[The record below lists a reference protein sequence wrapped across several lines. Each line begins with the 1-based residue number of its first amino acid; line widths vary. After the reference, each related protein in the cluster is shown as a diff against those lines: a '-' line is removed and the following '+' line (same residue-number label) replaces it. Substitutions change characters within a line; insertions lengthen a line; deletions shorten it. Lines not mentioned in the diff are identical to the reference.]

1 MRKIAPAQVWVFV
14 LLLSVAVVLALVTT
28 AGLLGALPLGDF
40 RGVVLLLAAVVLVY
54 AYAIAV
60 YRVYLSFSPL
70 RPGVIEPGSRAEF
83 GYHVYL
89 LFHLVLFHPLTRG
102 LLVPVPI
109 MRMIYL
115 ALGARLGAETY
126 SAGTIL
132 DPPLTEVGA
141 RSIIGHDAVLFSHV
155 VEGTALSLAPIRIG
169 DDVTIGAK
177 AVIMPGVM
185 IENGAIVA
193 VGAVVPKGTHIGPRE
208 LWGGVPARCLR
219 RLDGGGSAERLE

>member
-1 MRKIAPAQVWVFV
+1 MRKIAPAQVAVFV
-14 LLLSVAVVLALVTT
+14 S
-28 AGLLGALPLGDF
+28 LLGAALLLALLTTGLLFGSLPLGDF
-40 RGVVLLLAAVVLVY
+40 RGVVLLLAAVLLVY
-54 AYAIAV
+54 VYAIAL
-60 YRVYLSFSPL
+60 YLIYFPL
-70 RPGVIEPGSRAEF
+70 RAGAIAPGSRAEF

-89 LFHLVLFHPLTRG
+89 LFHLVLFHTFTRG
-102 LLVPVPI
+102 LWVPVPV
-109 MRMIYL
+109 MRLIYL

-155 VEGTALSLAPIRIG
+155 VEGADLSLAPIRIG

-177 AVIMPGVM
+177 AVIMPGVV

-193 VGAVVPKGTHIGPRE
+193 VGAVVSKGAHIGARE
-208 LWGGVPARCLR
+208 LWGGVPARRLR
-219 RLDGGGSAERLE
+219 HLDET

>member
-1 MRKIAPAQVWVFV
+1 MRKIAAAQVGVFV
-14 LLLSVAVVLALVTT
+14 LLLSVATMLALLTT
-28 AGLLGALPLGDF
+28 GLVFGFLPLGDF
-40 RGVVLLLAAVVLVY
+40 RGVVLSLAAIVLLY

-60 YRVYLSFSPL
+60 YRVYLNFSPL
-70 RPGVIEPGSRAEF
+70 RPGAIAPGSRAEF
-83 GYHVYL
+83 VYHVYL

-102 LLVPVPI
+102 LWVPVPV
-109 MRMIYL
+109 MRLIYL
-115 ALGARLGAETY
+115 GLGARLGAETY

-155 VEGTALSLAPIRIG
+155 VEGADLSLAPIRIG

-177 AVIMPGVM
+177 AVIMPGVV

-193 VGAVVPKGTHIGPRE
+193 VGAVVPKDTHIGSRE
-208 LWGGVPARCLR
+208 LWGGVPARQLR
-219 RLDGGGSAERLE
+219 HLDEV